1 MRSVLKHNQ
10 LKRVITGLLLFLIFI
25 LKINAQDGDPSK
37 GKELF
42 NANCA
47 ACHQLDKRL
56 VGPPLQNISEKRDQ
70 KWLIKWIKN
79 SDALIKSGDK
89 DAIAIFEEYNKI
101 PMLAFPNFS
110 DQDVIDILA
119 YTDGGAA
126 VGPDGKPIDE
136 AYLNGK
142 KVFQV
147 NCAACHK
154 LEKKLI
160 GPPLGNISD
169 KRSMPWLNSFIKDSQ
184 AMIKAGDKDA
194 VAIYEEY
201 QKVLMLPF
209 PQLSEKDIEDVIHY
223 TTVGDTEESV
233 QLDAAMDNEDLKLY
247 RKWIIRFVIAL
258 ISLILIIVI
267 LSTKNVLLKFL
278 AIGMIVLGLTYAA
291 FNWLLQIGVDEGY
304 QPIQPIAFS
313 HKIHSGDNKIDCQ
326 YCHSSAKHSKTSE
339 IPSVN
344 VCMNCHKSISE
355 YKGILY
361 DGYDKAFYDGEIKKI
376 YDAVGWDKTNAKYKE
391 NFVQKPI
398 QWIRIHNLPD
408 FAYFNHAQHVTAGK
422 VECKTCHGPVE
433 EMQEV
438 SQFAPLTMGWCVDCH
453 RTTEVS
459 MANND
464 YYEEI
469 HKALAKKL
477 GTEKVTVAQMGGL
490 ECGKCHH

>member
-1 MRSVLKHNQ
+1 MRSVKKHH
-10 LKRVITGLLLFLIFI
+10 LMKKLLLGFVFFSTIFLS
-25 LKINAQDGDPSK
+25 AQDADPLK

-47 ACHQLDKRL
+47 ACHQLDKKMI
-56 VGPPLQNISEKRDQ
+56 GPPLEKIGEKRDKQ
-70 KWLIKWIKN
+70 WLYKWIKD
-79 SDALIKSGDK
+79 SQALIKAGDK

-101 PMLAFPNFS
+101 PMTPFPNLS
-110 DQDVIDILA
+110 NQDIDDILA
-119 YTDGGAA
+119 YTDGAIALGA
-126 VGPDGKPIDE
+126 DGKPIDE

-160 GPPLGNISD
+160 GPALGNISD
-169 KRSMPWLNSFIKDSQ
+169 KRTMPWLKSFIKDSQ
-184 AMIKAGDKDA
+184 AMIKAGDPDA
-194 VAIYEEY
+194 VAVYEEH

-209 PQLSEKDIEDVIHY
+209 PQLSDKDIEDVIHY
-223 TTVGDTEESV
+223 TTLGDDEESI
-233 QLDAAMDNEDLKLY
+233 QLEAAMDNEDLELY
-247 RKWIIRFVIAL
+247 RKWILRFIVGL
-258 ISLILIIVI
+258 ISLILVIVI
-267 LSTKNVLLKFL
+267 LSTKNSLLKFL
-278 AIGMIVLGLTYAA
+278 AIAMLLLGLTYYA
-291 FNWLLQIGVDEGY
+291 FNWLFQIGVDDGY

-313 HKIHSGDNKIDCQ
+313 HKIHAGDNKINCQ

-361 DGYDKAFYDGEIKKI
+361 DGYDKAYYDGEIQKI
-376 YDAVGWDKTNAKYKE
+376 YDAVGWDKENNKYKE

-422 VECKTCHGPVE
+422 VDCQQCHGKVE
-433 EMQEV
+433 EMHEV
-438 SQFAPLTMGWCVDCH
+438 KQFAPLTMGWCVDCH
-453 RTTEVS
+453 RTTEVPMQS
-459 MANND
+459 NK
-464 YYEEI
+464 YYQEI

-477 GTEKVTVAQMGGL
+477 GKEKITVADMGGL
-490 ECGKCHH
+490 ECGKCHY

>member
-1 MRSVLKHNQ
+1 MRSVPKHNQ
-10 LKRVITGLLLFLIFI
+10 PKRLIAGLLLFLFFSLTIH
-25 LKINAQDGDPSK
+25 AQEGNPVK

-47 ACHQLDKRL
+47 ACHQLDKKL
-56 VGPPLQNISEKRDQ
+56 VGPPLQKIGEKRDQ
-70 KWLIKWIKN
+70 KWLIKWIKD
-79 SDALIKSGDK
+79 SQALINSGDK

-101 PMLAFPNFS
+101 PMLAFPNLS
-110 DQDVIDILA
+110 NQDIIDMLA
-119 YTDGGAA
+119 YTDGAQAIGA
-126 VGPDGKPIDE
+126 DGKPVDE

-142 KVFQV
+142 KIFQV

-169 KRSMPWLNSFIKDSQ
+169 KRQITWLKSFIKDSQ

-209 PQLSEKDIEDVIHY
+209 PQLTDKEIEDVIHY
-223 TTVGDTEESV
+223 TTLGDSEESI
-233 QLDAAMDNEDLKLY
+233 QLNAAMDNENLKLY
-247 RKWIIRFVIAL
+247 RTWIIRFVIAL
-258 ISLILIIVI
+258 ITLIVI
-267 LSTKNVLLKFL
+267 IIIFSTRNLILKFL
-278 AIGMIVLGLTYAA
+278 AIASLVLGITYAA
-291 FNWLLQIGVDEGY
+291 FNWLFQIGVDDGY
-304 QPIQPIAFS
+304 QPIQPIMFS
-313 HKIHSGDNKIDCQ
+313 HKIHSGDNKINCQ

-344 VCMNCHKSISE
+344 VCMNCHKNISE

-361 DGYDKAFYDGEIKKI
+361 DGYDKAFYDGEIQKI

-391 NFVQKPI
+391 NYTQKPI
-398 QWIRIHNLPD
+398 QWIRVHNLAD

-453 RTTEVS
+453 RTTEVP
-459 MANND
+459 MASNK

-469 HKALAKKL
+469 HKALAKKI
-477 GTEKVTVAQMGGL
+477 GKEKITVADMGGL
-490 ECGKCHH
+490 ECGKCHY

>member
-1 MRSVLKHNQ
+1 MRSVQTHNQ
-10 LKRVITGLLLFLIFI
+10 TKRLIKSLLLFLIFSI
-25 LKINAQDGDPSK
+25 TIYAQKGDPLK

-47 ACHQLDKRL
+47 ACHTLDKKL
-56 VGPPLQNISEKRDQ
+56 VGPPLSKIGEKRDQ
-70 KWLIKWIKN
+70 KWLIKWIKD
-79 SDALIKSGDK
+79 SQALIKSGDK

-101 PMLAFPNFS
+101 PMLAFPNLS
-110 DQDVIDILA
+110 DQDIIDMLA
-119 YTDGGAA
+119 YTDGAQA
-126 VGPDGKPIDE
+126 VGADGKPIDE

-142 KVFQV
+142 KTFQV

-169 KRSMPWLNSFIKDSQ
+169 KRQMPWLKSFIKDSQ

-209 PQLSEKDIEDVIHY
+209 PQLTDKEIEDLIHY
-223 TTVGDTEESV
+223 TTLGDNEESV
-233 QLDAAMDNEDLKLY
+233 QLSAGLDNEDLVIY
-247 RKWIIRFVIAL
+247 RLWIIRFVIAL
-258 ISLILIIVI
+258 ISLILIII
-267 LSTKNVLLKFL
+267 IFSTRNLLLKFL
-278 AIGMIVLGLTYAA
+278 AIATLVLGLTYYA
-291 FNWLLQIGVDEGY
+291 FSWLFQVGVDDGY
-304 QPIQPIAFS
+304 QPIQPIMFS

-326 YCHSSAKHSKTSE
+326 YCHSSAKHSKVSE

-361 DGYDKAFYDGEIKKI
+361 DGYDKAFYDGEIQKL
-376 YDAVGWDKTNAKYKE
+376 YDAVGWDKVNAKYKV
-391 NFVQKPI
+391 NFDQKPI
-398 QWIRIHNLPD
+398 HWIRVHNLPD

-422 VECKTCHGPVE
+422 VECKTCHGKVE
-433 EMQEV
+433 EMHEV

-453 RTTEVS
+453 RTTEVP
-459 MANND
+459 MANNK
-464 YYEEI
+464 YYQEI

-477 GTEKVTVAQMGGL
+477 GVEKITVAQMGGL
-490 ECGKCHH
+490 ECGKCHY